1 MSLKYEGANGLRLRL
16 ILATLMG
23 RPVKISN
30 IREDDQSPGL
40 RDWEASFLRM
50 LDKITNGSHIQIN
63 ETGTVL
69 RYKPGQLV
77 GGSGLAH
84 KCPTSRSV
92 VYYLEAL
99 AILGLFCKDPLDI
112 VLTGVTNDNNDAAI
126 DSFRTATMPLL
137 AHAGIKEHLSVEVIK
152 RGLAASGGG
161 QVRFRCPVVKS
172 ISPFDVI
179 KCGKVKR
186 IRGVAYTAQ
195 VSPQFAAR
203 MVDAVRQVFND
214 LLPDVWV
221 YTDHAKGDKVATD
234 RGYGLSLVAESITD
248 TVMSA
253 DFAADIES
261 SGPNALNEPERVGVA
276 AAARLL
282 QEIECGG
289 VCDSTNQWLLIILA
303 AAAEEHKPCTLRLGR
318 LTPHTVQTLRHVR
331 DFLGVSFNMSQND
344 DGTVMLNT
352 VGAGLMNMARRTF

>member
-16 ILATLMG
+16 VLATLSG

-30 IREDDQSPGL
+30 IREDEQNPGL
-40 RDWEASFLRM
+40 RDWEASFLRL
-50 LDKITNGSHIQIN
+50 LDKITNGGVIQIN
-63 ETGTVL
+63 ETGTML

-84 KCPTSRSV
+84 KCPPGRSV

-99 AILGLFCKDPLDI
+99 CILGLFCKDPLDI
-112 VLTGVTNDNNDAAI
+112 NLTGVTNDNNDAAI
-126 DSFRTATMPLL
+126 DSFRTATLPLL
-137 AHAGIKEHLSVEVIK
+137 AHAGIKESLSIEVIK
-152 RGLAASGGG
+152 RGLAQSGGG
-161 QVRFRCPVVKS
+161 KVRFRCPVVKS
-172 ISPFDVI
+172 IAPFDLI

-203 MVDAVRQVFND
+203 MVDAVREVFND

-221 YTDHAKGDKVATD
+221 YTDHAKGSNVAED
-234 RGYGLSLVAESITD
+234 RGYGVSLVAESMTD
-248 TVMSA
+248 TLMAA
-253 DFAADIES
+253 DFCADLDS
-261 SGPNALNEPERVGVA
+261 TGKNALNEPEQVGYA
-276 AAARLL
+276 TAARLL

-289 VCDSTNQWLLIILA
+289 VCDSTNQWLLVILA
-303 AAAEEHKPCTLRLGR
+303 AAAEEHKASTVRLGR
-318 LTPHTVQTLRHVR
+318 MTPHTVQCLRHVR
-331 DFLGVSFNMSQND
+331 DFLGVSFNMVQEE
-344 DGTVMLNT
+344 DGTVMMNT